1 MRSPSKPQ
9 WLWDKKGL
17 PRRLSGVRGSMLKPS
32 SSPLLNICSHSQFP
46 CSGLMSHNTCWV
58 WANTYTSTHALCVGV
73 CLYRQGRDVLGRGTI
88 RNQTSFSAKDKFNSI
103 LLVFGSGAR
112 VNHSAA
118 WLAVAAKLP
127 RTAAQLLSSLLSL
140 RQQDSPPFRGQRS
153 RRRTRTSSYTPE
165 NSSSKTAASFLSQT
179 GGGMYRNIRRWFK
192 EDADRNSQSFWR
204 L

>member
-17 PRRLSGVRGSMLKPS
+17 HRRLSGVRGSMLKPS

-46 CSGLMSHNTCWV
+46 CSGLMTHNTCWV
-58 WANTYTSTHALCVGV
+58 WANTYTSTHAHTLCVGV
-73 CLYRQGRDVLGRGTI
+73 CLYRQGRDVLGRGAI

-103 LLVFGSGAR
+103 LLVFGSRAR

-127 RTAAQLLSSLLSL
+127 RTAAQLLSLLSL

-153 RRRTRTSSYTPE
+153 RCCTRTSSYTPE
-165 NSSSKTAASFLSQT
+165 NNSSKTAASSQWQT
-179 GGGMYRNIRRWFK
+179 G
-192 EDADRNSQSFWR
+192 A
-204 L
+204 